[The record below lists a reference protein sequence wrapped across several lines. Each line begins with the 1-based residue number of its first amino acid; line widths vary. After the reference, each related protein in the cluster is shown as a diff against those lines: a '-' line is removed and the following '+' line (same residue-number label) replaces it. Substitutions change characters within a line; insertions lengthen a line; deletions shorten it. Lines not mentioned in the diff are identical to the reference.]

1 MDGYK
6 DYKKQ
11 LKLKEKKLAK
21 ANEQTEKLDNSTK
34 DINRILDNLKTTLMN
49 KNNMVISI
57 EDVQKIKKFT
67 KDVKDIQIKQLKA

>member
-49 KNNMVISI
+49 KNNMVPY
-57 EDVQKIKKFT
+57 
-67 KDVKDIQIKQLKA
+67 